1 MTKNKNSSLSTG
13 MAAKEFN
20 RRTLIK
26 RGAAL
31 AAFAPVAPMF
41 VKNAFAATSGEVNVL
56 MWGEYLP
63 DSVLADFKAKTGITV
78 NHTKIGDNGEII
90 AKMKAGGGAGFDLA
104 SPTNMRALQWENLGV
119 LAPFDMNK
127 ITNIG
132 NVNPG
137 MVAVGERD
145 WNFGGK
151 GSHWVPQ
158 LWGTESIS
166 WRTDKWTPDGLPS
179 FGDLWEPNP
188 GIDGAFMMGRTYSMM
203 TGCGIWM
210 HHQGKMDFWSSYKDE
225 DTMRKNWEIITEYC
239 IAKKGNL
246 VKFWSGADP
255 QKQGF
260 TSDGVVVGQTWD
272 GPIVSMMKAGEPVA
286 YQTTEEGALAWVD
299 GITLSAKAENIDE
312 AYELINYSFTPEVG
326 GQTINEIGYNSKFG
340 VDLNKTK
347 IYESIDQ
354 QSVHIAQG
362 VDKDKNKEQGAGDQG
377 LMFGYACNETEE
389 LMPIPIQISHDLTRK
404 LAEVRKNSTLN
415 WLGPDGKSQ
424 VTVKYEDGQP
434 VEYGHT
440 IAIID

>member
-1 MTKNKNSSLSTG
+1 MKKINKTLK
-13 MAAKEFN
+13 AAKVS
-20 RRTLIK
+20 RRSVLK
-26 RGAAL
+26 GAAATG
-31 AAFAPVAPMF
+31 AAAAIGPWYIP
-41 VKNAFAATSGEVNVL
+41 NAFAAPVVNVL

-63 DSVLADFKAKTGITV
+63 DSVVADFKAKTGITV

-90 AKMKAGGGAGFDLA
+90 SKMKAGGGAGYGLA

-119 LAPFDMNK
+119 LAPFDMNR
-127 ITNIG
+127 INTSA
-132 NVNPG
+132 VNPG
-137 MVAVGERD
+137 MLAVGERD
-145 WNFGGK
+145 WNFGGN

-210 HHQGKMDFWSSYKDE
+210 HHQGKMDFWSSYNDE
-225 DTMRKNWEIITEYC
+225 DTMRKNWETITDFC
-239 IAKKGNL
+239 ISKKGNL

-272 GPIVSMMKAGEPVA
+272 GPIAAMMKAGEPVA
-286 YQTTEEGALAWVD
+286 YQTTDEGALAWID

-326 GQTINEIGYNSKFG
+326 GQTINEIGYNSAVNGASDFYSPETKALAKAIYPGDTSTKLNPWPPEPPWFADARAEYANKF
-340 VDLNKTK
+340 
-347 IYESIDQ
+347 
-354 QSVHIAQG
+354 
-362 VDKDKNKEQGAGDQG
+362 
-377 LMFGYACNETEE
+377 ET
-389 LMPIPIQISHDLTRK
+389 
-404 LAEVRKNSTLN
+404 A
-415 WLGPDGKSQ
+415 
-424 VTVKYEDGQP
+424 
-434 VEYGHT
+434 
-440 IAIID
+440 

>member
-1 MTKNKNSSLSTG
+1 MKKINKTLK
-13 MAAKEFN
+13 AAKVS
-20 RRTLIK
+20 RRSVLK
-26 RGAAL
+26 GAAATG
-31 AAFAPVAPMF
+31 AAAAIGPWYIP
-41 VKNAFAATSGEVNVL
+41 NAFAAPVVNVL

-63 DSVLADFKAKTGITV
+63 DSVVADFKAKTGITV

-90 AKMKAGGGAGFDLA
+90 SKMKAGGGAGYDLA

-119 LAPFDMNK
+119 LAPFDMNR
-127 ITNIG
+127 INTSA
-132 NVNPG
+132 VNPG
-137 MVAVGERD
+137 MLAVGERD
-145 WNFGGK
+145 WNFGGN

-225 DTMRKNWEIITEYC
+225 DTMRKNWETITDFC
-239 IAKKGNL
+239 ISKKGNL

-255 QKQGF
+255 QKQGY

-272 GPIVSMMKAGEPVA
+272 GPIAAMMKAGEPVA
-286 YQTTEEGALAWVD
+286 YQTTDEGALAWID

-326 GQTINEIGYNSKFG
+326 GQTINEIGYNSAVNGASDFYSPETKALAKAIYPGDTSTKLNPWPPEPPWFADARAEYANKF
-340 VDLNKTK
+340 
-347 IYESIDQ
+347 
-354 QSVHIAQG
+354 
-362 VDKDKNKEQGAGDQG
+362 
-377 LMFGYACNETEE
+377 ET
-389 LMPIPIQISHDLTRK
+389 
-404 LAEVRKNSTLN
+404 A
-415 WLGPDGKSQ
+415 
-424 VTVKYEDGQP
+424 
-434 VEYGHT
+434 
-440 IAIID
+440 

>member
-1 MTKNKNSSLSTG
+1 MKKINKTLK
-13 MAAKEFN
+13 AAKVS
-20 RRTLIK
+20 RRSVLK
-26 RGAAL
+26 GAAATG
-31 AAFAPVAPMF
+31 AAAAIGPWYIP
-41 VKNAFAATSGEVNVL
+41 NAFAAPVVNVL

-63 DSVLADFKAKTGITV
+63 DSVVADFKAKTGITV

-90 AKMKAGGGAGFDLA
+90 SKMKAGGGAGYDLA

-119 LAPFDMNK
+119 LAPFDMNR
-127 ITNIG
+127 INTSA
-132 NVNPG
+132 VNPG
-137 MVAVGERD
+137 MLAVGERD
-145 WNFGGK
+145 WNFGGN

-210 HHQGKMDFWSSYKDE
+210 HHQGKMDFWSSYNDE
-225 DTMRKNWEIITEYC
+225 DTMRKNWETITDFC
-239 IAKKGNL
+239 ISKKGNL

-272 GPIVSMMKAGEPVA
+272 GPIAAMMKAGEPVA
-286 YQTTEEGALAWVD
+286 YQTTDEGALAWID

-326 GQTINEIGYNSKFG
+326 GQTINEIGYNSAVNGASDFYSPETKALAKAIYPGDTSTKLNPWPPEPPWYADARAEYANKF
-340 VDLNKTK
+340 
-347 IYESIDQ
+347 
-354 QSVHIAQG
+354 
-362 VDKDKNKEQGAGDQG
+362 
-377 LMFGYACNETEE
+377 ET
-389 LMPIPIQISHDLTRK
+389 
-404 LAEVRKNSTLN
+404 A
-415 WLGPDGKSQ
+415 
-424 VTVKYEDGQP
+424 
-434 VEYGHT
+434 
-440 IAIID
+440 

>member
-1 MTKNKNSSLSTG
+1 MKKINKTLK
-13 MAAKEFN
+13 AAKVS
-20 RRTLIK
+20 RRSVLK
-26 RGAAL
+26 GAAATG
-31 AAFAPVAPMF
+31 AAAAIGPWYIP
-41 VKNAFAATSGEVNVL
+41 NAFAAPVVNVL
-56 MWGEYLP
+56 MRGEYLP
-63 DSVLADFKAKTGITV
+63 DSVVADFKAKTGITV

-90 AKMKAGGGAGFDLA
+90 SKMKAGGGAGYDLA

-119 LAPFDMNK
+119 LAPFDMNR
-127 ITNIG
+127 INTSA
-132 NVNPG
+132 VNPG
-137 MVAVGERD
+137 MLAVGERD
-145 WNFGGK
+145 WNFGGN

-225 DTMRKNWEIITEYC
+225 DTMRKNWETITDFC
-239 IAKKGNL
+239 ISKKGNL

-272 GPIVSMMKAGEPVA
+272 GPIAAMMKAGEPVA
-286 YQTTEEGALAWVD
+286 YQTTDEGALAWID

-326 GQTINEIGYNSKFG
+326 GQTINEIGYNSAVNGASDFYSPETKALAKAIYPGDTSTKLNPWPPEPPWFADARAEYANKF
-340 VDLNKTK
+340 
-347 IYESIDQ
+347 
-354 QSVHIAQG
+354 
-362 VDKDKNKEQGAGDQG
+362 
-377 LMFGYACNETEE
+377 ET
-389 LMPIPIQISHDLTRK
+389 
-404 LAEVRKNSTLN
+404 A
-415 WLGPDGKSQ
+415 
-424 VTVKYEDGQP
+424 
-434 VEYGHT
+434 
-440 IAIID
+440 

>member
-1 MTKNKNSSLSTG
+1 MKKINKTLK
-13 MAAKEFN
+13 AAKVS
-20 RRTLIK
+20 RRSVLK
-26 RGAAL
+26 GAAATG
-31 AAFAPVAPMF
+31 AAAAIGPWYIP
-41 VKNAFAATSGEVNVL
+41 NAFAAPVVNVL

-63 DSVLADFKAKTGITV
+63 DSVVADFKAKTGITV

-90 AKMKAGGGAGFDLA
+90 SKMKAGGGAGYDLA

-119 LAPFDMNK
+119 LAPFDMNR
-127 ITNIG
+127 INTSA
-132 NVNPG
+132 VNPG
-137 MVAVGERD
+137 MLAVGERD
-145 WNFGGK
+145 WNFGGN

-210 HHQGKMDFWSSYKDE
+210 HHQGKMDFWSSYNDE
-225 DTMRKNWEIITEYC
+225 DTMRKNWETITDFC
-239 IAKKGNL
+239 ISKKGNL

-272 GPIVSMMKAGEPVA
+272 GPIAAMMKAGEPVA
-286 YQTTEEGALAWVD
+286 YQTTDEGALAWID

-326 GQTINEIGYNSKFG
+326 GQTINEIGYNSAVNGASDFYSPETKALAKAIYPGDTSTKLNPWPPEPPWFANARAEYANKF
-340 VDLNKTK
+340 
-347 IYESIDQ
+347 
-354 QSVHIAQG
+354 
-362 VDKDKNKEQGAGDQG
+362 
-377 LMFGYACNETEE
+377 ET
-389 LMPIPIQISHDLTRK
+389 
-404 LAEVRKNSTLN
+404 A
-415 WLGPDGKSQ
+415 
-424 VTVKYEDGQP
+424 
-434 VEYGHT
+434 
-440 IAIID
+440 

>member
-1 MTKNKNSSLSTG
+1 MKKINKTLK
-13 MAAKEFN
+13 AAKVS
-20 RRTLIK
+20 RRSVLK
-26 RGAAL
+26 GAAATG
-31 AAFAPVAPMF
+31 AAAAIGPWYIP
-41 VKNAFAATSGEVNVL
+41 NAFAAPVVNVL

-63 DSVLADFKAKTGITV
+63 DSVVADFKAKTGITV

-90 AKMKAGGGAGFDLA
+90 SKMKAGGGAGYDLA

-119 LAPFDMNK
+119 LAPFDMNR
-127 ITNIG
+127 INTSA
-132 NVNPG
+132 VNPG
-137 MVAVGERD
+137 MLAVGERD
-145 WNFGGK
+145 WNFGGN

-210 HHQGKMDFWSSYKDE
+210 HHQGKMDFWSSYNDE
-225 DTMRKNWEIITEYC
+225 DTMRKNWETITDFC
-239 IAKKGNL
+239 ISKKGNL

-272 GPIVSMMKAGEPVA
+272 GPIAAMMKAGEPVA
-286 YQTTEEGALAWVD
+286 YRTTQEGALAWID

-326 GQTINEIGYNSKFG
+326 GQTINEIGYNSAVNGASDFYSPETKALAKAIYPGDTSTKLNPWPPEPPWFADARAEYANKF
-340 VDLNKTK
+340 
-347 IYESIDQ
+347 
-354 QSVHIAQG
+354 
-362 VDKDKNKEQGAGDQG
+362 
-377 LMFGYACNETEE
+377 ET
-389 LMPIPIQISHDLTRK
+389 
-404 LAEVRKNSTLN
+404 A
-415 WLGPDGKSQ
+415 
-424 VTVKYEDGQP
+424 
-434 VEYGHT
+434 
-440 IAIID
+440 